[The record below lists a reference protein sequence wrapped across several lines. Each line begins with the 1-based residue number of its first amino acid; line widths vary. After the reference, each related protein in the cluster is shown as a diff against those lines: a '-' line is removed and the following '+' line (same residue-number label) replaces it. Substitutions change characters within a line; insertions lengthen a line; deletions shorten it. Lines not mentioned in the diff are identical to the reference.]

1 MSDFDIHLILLFYVL
16 HNSNHSLFVSQRHT
30 STVYSITSSISRT
43 ADAEWQRAYE
53 CVRRFSPLIGRIGEC
68 RAFLEGGWT
77 RDPPL
82 PLPSEPRLESSSEEN
97 QGGERVKLSVPD
109 GGPGEPRSAPSPS
122 TSSVS
127 GHSGQHTPAPAYT
140 PITTQLSQQAVSQV
154 SPSPAPAD
162 SPTTS
167 YNHPRP
173 PPSSF
178 PTVTARSNA
187 DSVRSIESLS
197 SFPAPPDH
205 FPIPSLGQPSGHG
218 PSPLSQTKLAPDSPD
233 ADRLNQRSA
242 SGYFVQSVQ
251 NGSSQ
256 DGQIHQFASGQ
267 KSDSLSGRAPLVES
281 PKSMDAKLQP
291 TTPALTEDDGRSPL
305 SSYVEPTTPRDR
317 HPVVDLSSQ
326 LSSDAVSNGSQKGPE
341 DVPETMRKDIASP
354 FAQGI
359 AVKERR
365 TSTSEQI
372 NEFGQR
378 PQIEMR
384 KAGMERTESVAS
396 TSSVVASMRDKL
408 VRGVRAHISS
418 ANDSTKTLY
427 FNILAISTT
436 FFTKRT

>member
-1 MSDFDIHLILLFYVL
+1 MSNFNIHLILLFYAL
-16 HNSNHSLFVSQRHT
+16 YHSNHSLFVSQRHT

-82 PLPSEPRLESSSEEN
+82 PLPSEPRLETSSEEN
-97 QGGERVKLSVPD
+97 QGGEREKLSVPD
-109 GGPGEPRSAPSPS
+109 SSLGEPRPVPSPS

-140 PITTQLSQQAVSQV
+140 PITTQLQQQAVSQA
-154 SPSPAPAD
+154 SPSPALAD

-167 YNHPRP
+167 TNHPRP

-178 PTVTARSNA
+178 PTVTPRFNA

-205 FPIPSLGQPSGHG
+205 FPIPSLGQPSGPG
-218 PSPLSQTKLAPDSPD
+218 PSPLSRTKLAPDSPE

-242 SGYFVQSVQ
+242 SGYVVQSVQ
-251 NGSSQ
+251 NVSLQ
-256 DGQIHQFASGQ
+256 DEQIHQSASGQ

-281 PKSMDAKLQP
+281 PKSMDVNLQP

-305 SSYVEPTTPRDR
+305 SSHGEPSTPRDR
-317 HPVVDLSSQ
+317 HPVVAPSSQ
-326 LSSDAVSNGSQKGPE
+326 VSSDAVSNGRQKGPE
-341 DVPETMRKDIASP
+341 DVLETMRKDIVSP

-359 AVKERR
+359 AVKERKV
-365 TSTSEQI
+365 STSEQI

-378 PQIEMR
+378 PQVEMR
-384 KAGMERTESVAS
+384 KVGMERTESVAS

-408 VRGVRAHISS
+408 VRGVRAHISL
-418 ANDSTKTLY
+418 ANDSTKAWY
-427 FNILAISTT
+427 FNILAISAT
-436 FFTKRT
+436 FTKRT